1 VRRAARWPLATLAG
15 GLLMGAALM
24 PATVRGQA
32 ASAPA
37 STPAAAPVSSP
48 AKRELA
54 QRLVTLQQS
63 AIDGMVRNLVEGP
76 ARQLMAAGEPVLQT
90 RVAPDKREAT
100 IKQVQDEVRKYVESA
115 TPIVR
120 ERANKLAQTTLLPA
134 LEEKFSEDEL
144 RQIVTFYES
153 PVNKKLQQTMPEI
166 SASMTQ
172 KLVTESR
179 PQIDP
184 KIKQMEAN
192 VAKALGVP
200 TRPAGAAPTT
210 PVAPGQGLGGSGGG
224 VKLGKPPAA
233 PASKP

>member
-1 VRRAARWPLATLAG
+1 MKR
-15 GLLMGAALM
+15 
-24 PATVRGQA
+24 TVRYIVASALGIGVVIGALTPPGVAHAQA
-32 ASAPA
+32 APASAPA
-37 STPAAAPVSSP
+37 SASASSP

-90 RVAPDKREAT
+90 RIPADKREAT
-100 IKQVQDEVRKYVESA
+100 VKQVQEEVRKYVDSA
-115 TPIVR
+115 MPVVR

-166 SASMTQ
+166 SASMAQ
-172 KLVTESR
+172 KLVAESR

-184 KIKQMEAN
+184 KIKAMEAN
-192 VAKALGVP
+192 VAKALGVANK
-200 TRPAGAAPTT
+200 PATAAPTT
-210 PVAPGQGLGGSGGG
+210 PVAPGQGLGGSGGI
-224 VKLGKPPAA
+224 KLGKPPAA
-233 PASKP
+233 ASGPRP